1 MTAGEGGPG
10 GPQPGQGAL
19 GVALRRALAGYRRGV
34 DADLAAA
41 GSAGRRFP
49 EGRVLLMCAGPG
61 EVTISDIGR
70 RLQITRQGASKVIA
84 ALRERGYVTVSP
96 SPADGR
102 EKLVALTP
110 RAVEYLAVLYQA
122 AQHQEARLRE
132 AAGDAG
138 VRELFRL
145 LDLIADG
152 EPLPLEDA
160 PALHALRWRDE
171 HDQPP
176 GSPT

>member
-41 GSAGRRFP
+41 GFGGRRFP
-49 EGRVLLMCAGPG
+49 EGRVLLMCADPG

-70 RLQITRQGASKVIA
+70 QLAITRQGASKVIA

-96 SPADGR
+96 SAADGR
-102 EKLVALTP
+102 EKLVSLTP
-110 RAVEYLAVLYQA
+110 RAAEYLATLYQA
-122 AQHQEARLRE
+122 AERQEERLRA

-138 VRELFRL
+138 VQELFRL
-145 LDLIADG
+145 LDLVADG
-152 EPLPLEDA
+152 EPLPLEDS
-160 PALHALRWRDE
+160 PALHALRWRDAQ
-171 HDQPP
+171 DQPP
-176 GSPT
+176 AVT